1 MIVVSFQSLPMVM
14 GFCGA
19 YWLLICINIVGYK
32 KLNRAGGLTAIQF
45 ELNPFASRM
54 MQKIGFRRYLIIMGI
69 LVTIALS
76 VSTYFFD
83 ESIFFIYIIGI
94 ISGAIL
100 FDVICDIM
108 VINDRLKRIERKK
121 QSK

>member
-1 MIVVSFQSLPMVM
+1 
-14 GFCGA
+14 
-19 YWLLICINIVGYK
+19 
-32 KLNRAGGLTAIQF
+32 
-45 ELNPFASRM
+45 M